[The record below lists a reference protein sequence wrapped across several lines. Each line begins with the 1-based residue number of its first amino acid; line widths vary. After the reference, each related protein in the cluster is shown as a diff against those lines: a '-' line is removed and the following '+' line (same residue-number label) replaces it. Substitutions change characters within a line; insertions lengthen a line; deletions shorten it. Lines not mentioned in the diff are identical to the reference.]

1 MDPRITLTIARMEDD
16 LAETPSVPSMAAAV
30 DLSLSRFAHLFRDET
45 GVPPARYLH
54 TVRMQRARVL
64 LERTFLSVKE
74 VMARVGFHD
83 PSHFARDFRRF
94 HGIAPSA
101 VRGRV
106 GHADPAPAALVDHL
120 VNANRQGIARDRLV
134 KPEPPKGSRPKQR

>member
-1 MDPRITLTIARMEDD
+1 MDPRIARTIARMEDA
-16 LAETPSVPSMAAAV
+16 LAEAPSVPSMAAAV

-64 LERTFLSVKE
+64 LERTFLSVKD
-74 VMARVGFHD
+74 VMGRVGFRD

-94 HGIAPSA
+94 HGVAPSA

-106 GHADPAPAALVDHL
+106 GHPDPAPAAFLDHL
-120 VNANRQGIARDRLV
+120 VNADRQSTARDRLV
-134 KPEPPKGSRPKQR
+134 KPEPPKRARPKQR

>member
-1 MDPRITLTIARMEDD
+1 MDPRIALTIARMEDALTD
-16 LAETPSVPSMAAAV
+16 TPSVPKMAAAV

-74 VMARVGFHD
+74 VMARVGFRD

-106 GHADPAPAALVDHL
+106 GHADPAPVAFLDHL
-120 VNANRQGIARDRLV
+120 LNADRQSTARDRLV
-134 KPEPPKGSRPKQR
+134 KPEPPQGSRRKQR

>member
-1 MDPRITLTIARMEDD
+1 MKHSGSRFVLVRPRPQTTRRSAIDMDPRIALTIARMEDALTD
-16 LAETPSVPSMAAAV
+16 TPSVPKMAAAV

-74 VMARVGFHD
+74 VMARVGF
-83 PSHFARDFRRF
+83 
-94 HGIAPSA
+94 
-101 VRGRV
+101 
-106 GHADPAPAALVDHL
+106 
-120 VNANRQGIARDRLV
+120 
-134 KPEPPKGSRPKQR
+134 